1 MSGCFLESVER
12 LVHSRSFL
20 LPLPTPM
27 EDEGQGA
34 CIKAR
39 VMYQGLVDHWCGERD
54 GGCHGHQGCQL

>member
-20 LPLPTPM
+20 LPLLTPM
-27 EDEGQGA
+27 EDEDQGA

-39 VMYQGLVDHWCGERD
+39 VMYQGRVDH
-54 GGCHGHQGCQL
+54 